1 MCVAYTDNMTTRYI
15 LTREHVQEANRLA
28 REAIDARMVA
38 CSCGAWTTIA
48 PGWHQPWCER
58 EREEAREYER
68 ALARVR
74 SGGAQ

>member
-1 MCVAYTDNMTTRYI
+1 MSGGGWSWTDAQSQAE

-28 REAIDARMVA
+28 REAIDARGVA
-38 CSCGAWTTIA
+38 CTCGAWATVA

-58 EREEAREYER
+58 EREEAREFER

-74 SGGAQ
+74 AQ

>member
-1 MCVAYTDNMTTRYI
+1 MQLAE
-15 LTREHVQEANRLA
+15 LTSDIIQQANRLA

-38 CSCGAWTTIA
+38 CTCGAWTTIA
-48 PGWHQPWCER
+48 PAWHQPWCER